1 MILKGL
7 RSGARV
13 MDKLSKRVF
22 DVKIADGK
30 ISVVDKEGN
39 PVGVITEETVDTYRY
54 LGNDTP
60 APKPTAEVTDDG
72 KLIVDGETVVTGQLK
87 PVAVFPVRGK
97 VLVLVKPL
105 EKTEDGVVDIFEYEP
120 VFDKFTKLLSSVMNP
135 LIKEISEGLYLIM
148 YNNTYE
154 YTIKAKDKDEADEV
168 VTALNHAAIVLYN
181 EHTTRT
187 IKGGKMPVPTSL
199 EDIQIEKQ
207 DDKIIVVLEST
218 QDVAPLVACDDC
230 DDCDDRD
237 NDDDDRCD
245 DENIFKLVDL
255 DGKTRVTIL
264 CATKNEDGD
273 FDSWTANEWLVTGDV
288 TRVTDAMDDSYLI
301 VTDKEVTYTNY
312 GHRKRV
318 VSDAAAVQAAQA
330 YPYLINAIVKND
342 GFTLKLA
349 DEQRNMMKITSKD
362 TKDRGTLVTVE

>member
-7 RSGARV
+7 RNGARV

-22 DVKIADGK
+22 DVKIVDDK

-39 PVGVITEETVDTYRY
+39 PVGVITDETVETYRY

-60 APKPTAEVTDDG
+60 APKPAAKVTDDG
-72 KLIVDGETVVTGQLK
+72 KLIVDGETIVTGQLK

-105 EKTEDGVVDIFEYEP
+105 EKTEDGIVDIFEYDP
-120 VFDKFTKLLSSVMNP
+120 VFDKFTNLLSGVMNP

-148 YNNTYE
+148 YNNTYG
-154 YTIKAKDKDEADEV
+154 YTIKAKDKDETDKV
-168 VTALNHAAIVLYN
+168 ITALSNAAIVLYN
-181 EHTTRT
+181 EQIART
-187 IKGGKMPVPTSL
+187 VKAGETPVPVSFD
-199 EDIQIEKQ
+199 DIQIEEQ

-218 QDVAPLVACDDC
+218 QDAVPLALC

-237 NDDDDRCD
+237 NDDNDRCD

-255 DGKTRVTIL
+255 DGKTRVIIL
-264 CATKNEDGD
+264 CATKNEDGG
-273 FDSWTANEWLVTGDV
+273 FDSWTANEWLVTGNV
-288 TRVTDAMDDSYLI
+288 TGVTDAMDGSYLI
-301 VTDKEVTYTNY
+301 VTDKEVIYTNY

-349 DEQRNMMKITSKD
+349 DEQRNTMKITSKD
-362 TKDRGTLVTVE
+362 TKDRGTLVTIE

>member
-22 DVKIADGK
+22 GVKIVDGK

-39 PVGVITEETVDTYRY
+39 PVGVITDETVETYRY

-60 APKPTAEVTDDG
+60 APKPAAKVTDDG

-105 EKTEDGVVDIFEYEP
+105 EKTEDGIVDIFEYEP
-120 VFDKFTKLLSSVMNP
+120 VFDKFTRLLSGVMNP

-154 YTIKAKDKDEADEV
+154 YAIKAKDNDETNEV
-168 VTALNHAAIVLYN
+168 VTALNNAAIALYD
-181 EHTTRT
+181 EQTART
-187 IKGGKMPVPTSL
+187 IKAGKTPVPVSFD
-199 EDIQIEKQ
+199 DIQIEKQ

-218 QDVAPLVACDDC
+218 QDAVSLAAC

-237 NDDDDRCD
+237 DDDRHDD

-273 FDSWTANEWLVTGDV
+273 FDNWTANEWLVAGDV
-288 TRVTDAMDDSYLI
+288 TGVTDAMDGSYLI

-342 GFTLKLA
+342 GFILKLA
-349 DEQRNMMKITSKD
+349 DEQRNTMKITSKD